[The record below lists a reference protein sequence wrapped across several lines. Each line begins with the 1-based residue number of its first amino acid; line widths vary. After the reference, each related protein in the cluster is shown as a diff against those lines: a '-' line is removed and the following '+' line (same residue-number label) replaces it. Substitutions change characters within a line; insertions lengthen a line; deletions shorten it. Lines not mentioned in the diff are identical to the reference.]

1 MTADMD
7 SRWNETV
14 AMQVEKQVKATTES
28 YTFKYYPDDNE
39 TSLWMYAMISVGSAF
54 VIFVIVT
61 LYLMCHSAIRQVAEQ
76 DLVSRTT
83 TSRGT
88 GYRSYQSA

>member
-1 MTADMD
+1 MTEEMESGA
-7 SRWNETV
+7 NETFAV
-14 AMQVEKQVKATTES
+14 QIARQVKTTTES
-28 YTFKYYPDDNE
+28 YNFKYYPDDNE
-39 TSLWMYAMISVGSAF
+39 TSVWMYAMISVGSAF
-54 VIFVIVT
+54 VLFVIVT

-76 DLVSRTT
+76 DLMSRTT